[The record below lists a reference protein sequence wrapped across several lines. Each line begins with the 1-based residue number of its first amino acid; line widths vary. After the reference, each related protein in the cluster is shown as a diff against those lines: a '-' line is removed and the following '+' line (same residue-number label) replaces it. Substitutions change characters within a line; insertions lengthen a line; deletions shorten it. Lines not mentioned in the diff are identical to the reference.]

1 MGDLRNGFHFF
12 WTSNANLGTK
22 EKTESIPVTVPNLL
36 QEILLAVRMRAGF
49 VFVVFQVTC
58 YLGEK
63 KNTNMEEMEGNIYA
77 GVSSELML
85 LCILDRQRQ
94 SALSYPGTWRSH
106 GCPSALAGC

>member
-12 WTSNANLGTK
+12 RTSNANLGTK

-63 KNTNMEEMEGNIYA
+63 KTQIWRKWKETF
-77 GVSSELML
+77 ML
-85 LCILDRQRQ
+85 VFPLN
-94 SALSYPGTWRSH
+94 
-106 GCPSALAGC
+106 

>member
-12 WTSNANLGTK
+12 RTSNANLGTK

-36 QEILLAVRMRAGF
+36 QEILLAVRMRGVF
-49 VFVVFQVTC
+49 VFVVLQVTC

-63 KNTNMEEMEGNIYA
+63 KTNTNMEEMEGNIYA

-85 LCILDRQRQ
+85 LCISDRQRQ
-94 SALSYPGTWRSH
+94 SA
-106 GCPSALAGC
+106 